1 MRRILL
7 AAALLSAGLAFADGG
22 HDHKAMKGEKLGDVH
37 FPISCGAGSQATF
50 DRAMAMQHSF
60 WFEKSAETFS
70 ALAAQDPQCAMAHW
84 GVAMSQY
91 HPLWAPPTPEEF
103 ARGAAAVEK
112 AKTAKKITP
121 RERRYVEAIAAYYAD
136 ADTLDAKARAVNYE
150 QAMAKVHEADPADT
164 EATILYA
171 LAIDSTADPKDK
183 TYAHQKQCGELLE
196 PIFAKQPHH
205 PGLAHYIIHCYDN
218 PVLAQQGLTAARA
231 YAKIAPSVPH
241 AQHMPSHIFTRL
253 GLWDESIASNTRG
266 YEAGRAYEREMKMTR
281 MWGETAHASDYKHYA
296 LIQQGRFADAQKIA
310 DMFKSSQAD
319 NINVAQSAYGFANT
333 FSRQTIDAG
342 DWPAAA
348 SLPVQDSRQR
358 DADANIYL
366 ARAMGSA
373 HLGDVDATRKD
384 VERLQAIE
392 NSLSDPYWRGQAEIK
407 RLEGQAW
414 LAFAEG
420 HHEDALRL
428 AREAAAKEDATDKN
442 PVTPGALRP
451 AHEVVADLLMETKQY
466 AEAAKEYETSLRTAP
481 NRFHALYGAA
491 QASELAGDLAGAR
504 KYYGQLLEVAAK
516 GDKTPQLEA
525 ARKFLAQRDVA
536 KR

>member
-1 MRRILL
+1 MKRMML
-7 AAALLSAGLAFADGG
+7 AAVILSAGLAVADGG
-22 HDHKAMKGEKLGDVH
+22 HDHKAMKGEKLGDVN
-37 FPISCGAGSQATF
+37 FPISCGAASQTMF
-50 DRAMAMQHSF
+50 NRAMAMQHSF

-70 ALAAQDPQCAMAHW
+70 ALATKDPQCAMAHW

-91 HPLWAPPTPEEF
+91 HPLWAPPTPDEF
-103 ARGAAAVEK
+103 ARGAAAVAK
-112 AKTAKKITP
+112 ARSAKKATP
-121 RERRYVEAIAAYYAD
+121 RERRYVDAIAAYYAG
-136 ADTLDAKARAVNYE
+136 ADKLDAKARAMKYE
-150 QAMAKVHEADPADT
+150 QAMAKVHEADPKDT

-183 TYAHQKQCGELLE
+183 TYAHQKHCGELLE

-205 PGLAHYIIHCYDN
+205 PGLAHYIIHCYDY
-218 PVLAQQGLTAARA
+218 PPLAQQGLSAARA

-281 MWGETAHASDYKHYA
+281 MWGETAHSSDYKHYA
-296 LIQQGRFADAQKIA
+296 LMQQGRFAEAQKIA
-310 DMFKSSQAD
+310 EMFAKNPAD

-333 FSRQTIDAG
+333 FSRQTIDTG
-342 DWPAAA
+342 DWKAAA
-348 SLPVQDSRQR
+348 ALPTQDSKQR

-366 ARAMGSA
+366 ARAIGSA
-373 HLGDVDATRKD
+373 HLGDLAGVAKD
-384 VERLQAIE
+384 VESLQAIE
-392 NSLSDPYWRGQAEIK
+392 SSLSDPYWKGQAEIK
-407 RLEGQAW
+407 RLEAQAW
-414 LAFAEG
+414 QAFATG
-420 HHEDALRL
+420 HHDDALKL

-451 AHEVVADLLMETKQY
+451 GHEIVGDLLVEMKQP
-466 AEAAKEYETSLRTAP
+466 AEAAKEYETSLRSTP

-491 QASELAGDLAGAR
+491 QANELAGDHVAAR
-504 KYYGQLLEVAAK
+504 KYYAQLLQVAAK
-516 GDKTPQLEA
+516 GDSSPELEA
-525 ARKFLAQRDVA
+525 ARQYIAQRDVA